1 MTNVVRLLNGGTIQ
15 VRTGVLQGIG
25 PQGPRGLTGPPG
37 QQGEQGPT
45 GEVGPIG
52 QILQVQMR
60 AIVASTLTVTAD
72 TDTVVSFGTVVYDDL
87 TAHQSSTNM
96 RLVDIGD
103 YLLSCYLKFDL
114 PADAGDGARDI
125 WFQSTTNGTIARASH
140 QAISDAATYV
150 SLAFPHRTTV
160 SNEIINVY
168 VRSGDNLSAG
178 VSEGALTITRVG
190 SGPVGV
196 QGPTGP
202 QGSVGATGAQGPQ
215 GPDGNASS
223 GFATYA
229 DLL

>member
-52 QILQVQMR
+52 QILQVQML
-60 AIVASTLTVTAD
+60 ANVSSTITVNAD
-72 TDTVVSFGTVVYDDL
+72 TDTLVSFGTVVYDDL
-87 TAHQSSTNM
+87 IAHQSSTNM
-96 RLVDIGD
+96 RLIDIGD
-103 YLLSCYLKFDL
+103 YLISCYLKFDL

-125 WFQSTTNGTIARASH
+125 WFQSTTNGTIARTSY
-140 QAISDAATYV
+140 QAISDAPTYV

-178 VSEGALTITRVG
+178 VSAGALTITRVG
-190 SGPVGV
+190 SGPVGA
-196 QGPTGP
+196 QGPAGPTGA
-202 QGSVGATGAQGPQ
+202 VGATGPTGPQ